1 MEEEEDEGQINK
13 EVKDHLDDGLNDLQ
27 LKIKVEML
35 LLADKYGIQITN
47 NDIGKF
53 MRNLYSKGHL
63 TEEEYNTYRNI
74 FRNRS

>member
-1 MEEEEDEGQINK
+1 LEEEEDEGQINK

-27 LKIKVEML
+27 QKIKVEML
-35 LLADKYGIQITN
+35 LLADKYGIQIKN

-63 TEEEYNTYRNI
+63 ANI
-74 FRNRS
+74 SLIT